1 MRIRALICSHARSPL
16 WRSGNNG
23 SAVGA
28 CGAEPPGLAQAL
40 PREGRGRD
48 LRHHARPVS
57 AAPGVAC
64 AGRVLAPVARVA
76 PQALAPPRGRGA
88 VLVCAADD
96 TRALVQHRVAVSPRV
111 ADVAAACVP
120 RAAGDARAE
129 LASEGGREGESASRV
144 SVNPGLGAKV
154 SEDTRGKPMR
164 D

>member
-1 MRIRALICSHARSPL
+1 MGGIYTERTGCELAC
-16 WRSGNNG
+16 GG
-23 SAVGA
+23 SAGA
-28 CGAEPPGLAQAL
+28 CGAEPPGLAHAL

-48 LRHHARPVS
+48 LRHHARTVP

-64 AGRVLAPVARVA
+64 AGRVLAPASRVA
-76 PQALAPPRGRGA
+76 PQALTSPRGRGA